1 MKRTEFCAMLSI
13 CLVMLA
19 GCKHKMTAPGPD
31 ITVPFEHAQAI
42 DLEQFIESVRYVTLE
57 NHPESAFTDIDKL
70 IVSGGNIFM
79 LDKRLEAV
87 FCFDTTGRFR
97 YRIQRVGRGPGEYH
111 ELDAFWVKPVE
122 KELWLQSFWPPKI
135 YVYNFDGQMLREIKI
150 RWPGKDMVRL
160 DGGLLAGYNPTRSDD
175 GVDSLR
181 SGIFLL
187 REDGNYKSQPKVIG
201 DSTIYWSLSYQ
212 RNLEEFGNGA
222 LILSQSDTIYKINQK
237 GEVSPDVHLDW
248 GKYKYPEELRDINYD
263 TPRTGQ
269 ALKGNYVH
277 GKDQLIAF
285 GPIRL
290 FRIFVDTHMEMAIA
304 DLNSGK
310 GVFSTQVTCRVAGI
324 PLLYPIAKSDQG
336 DLIGVYD
343 MPLLLAMKESQADR
357 KADSKN
363 QKIFRVMDSLA
374 ESAFKQ
380 DRPVLWFAR
389 IKQEWLTKSY

>member
-1 MKRTEFCAMLSI
+1 MRIRKVYAVMSV
-13 CLVMLA
+13 CLVVLA
-19 GCKHKMTAPGPD
+19 GCKQKMNEPGPD
-31 ITVPFEHAQAI
+31 ITVPFERTEAI
-42 DLEQFIESVRYVTLE
+42 DLEQFIESVHYVTLQ

-70 IVSGGNIFM
+70 IVSGENIFM

-97 YRIQRVGRGPGEYH
+97 YRIQRVGRGPGEYK
-111 ELDAFWVKPVE
+111 ELDAMWVKPLE
-122 KELWLQSFWPPKI
+122 KELWLQSFWPPRI
-135 YVYNFDGQMLREIKI
+135 YVYDFDGRILRECKV

-160 DGGLLAGYNPTRSDD
+160 GDGLIAGYNPTRSDD
-175 GVDSLR
+175 GIDSLR

-187 REDGNYKSQPKVIG
+187 SEDGKFKRQSKVLG

-237 GEVSPDVHLDW
+237 GEVTPDVHLDW
-248 GKYKYPEELRDINYD
+248 GKHKYPEELRDINYD
-263 TPRTGQ
+263 TPRTGD

-290 FRIFVDTHMEMAIA
+290 FRIFVDTHMEMAYA
-304 DLNSGK
+304 DLNSKK
-310 GVFSTQVTCRVAGI
+310 GFFSTLVTCRAARI

-336 DLIGVYD
+336 DLIGIYD
-343 MPLLLAMKESQADR
+343 MPLLLAMQESQADR
-357 KADSKN
+357 RADSKTAE
-363 QKIFRVMDSLA
+363 IYHVMDSLA
-374 ESAFKQ
+374 ESALKQ
-380 DRPVLWFAR
+380 DRPVLWFAK
-389 IKQEWLTKSY
+389 IKPEWLTKTY